1 MLTTQTLL
9 EQLANA
15 PETVAFQDT
24 IAVIDNEYE
33 FTPTAFQNGAQVNQA
48 NENNGSCKIFSFA
61 KLNNVA
67 EADVLN
73 LFGDFY
79 RKDVLEHPEATD
91 HQNIRQFI
99 LNGWDGVKFEGQAL
113 SAK

>member
-1 MLTTQTLL
+1 MLTTNTLL

-15 PETVAFQDT
+15 ADTVTFQDV

-33 FTPTAFQNGAQVNQA
+33 FTPTAFKNGEQANQA
-48 NENNGSCKIFSFA
+48 NENNGSCKILSFA
-61 KLNNVA
+61 QLNNLSQ
-67 EADVLN
+67 ADTLQ

-79 RKDVLEHPEATD
+79 RKDVLENSAGTD

-99 LNGWDGVKFEGQAL
+99 QHGWDGVVFEGQAL